1 MMLRGT
7 LMCSRVS
14 SQWRRLG
21 SNSKTYSHRST
32 VPTKASEMIRG
43 SIWRISESGTLLS
56 THRLREMRISEIS
69 LCLCGIWR
77 PKKMSILLL
86 VAFRI
91 LKLRKKESVHAKCT
105 DTISTGL
112 LLVKIRSFHTLYLPT
127 TLRMSRN
134 QLQAVQTSDIGL

>member
-43 SIWRISESGTLLS
+43 SVWRISESGTLLS

-77 PKKMSILLL
+77 PKLQ
-86 VAFRI
+86 
-91 LKLRKKESVHAKCT
+91 KKELVHAKCT

-112 LLVKIRSFHTLYLPT
+112 LLVKIQSFHTLSLPT
-127 TLRMSRN
+127 TLKKSRN
-134 QLQAVQTSDIGL
+134 PSQAVQTSDIGL